1 MKKFYVLGFL
11 FSSDLKKVALIR
23 KVRPEW
29 QSGFLNGIGGKI
41 ELYDDLPMAAMIRE
55 FEEETGLKYKEWH
68 EFAIMKSSSNAWDVY
83 CYRGVYE
90 DLTELK
96 TITDEKIEIIEV
108 EKLKDNKILQNLHW
122 LIPMA
127 LDVDKVKAEIFYP

>member
-11 FSSDLKKVALIR
+11 FSPDLKYVALIR

-29 QSGFLNGIGGKI
+29 QSGCLNGIGGKI

-55 FEEETGLKYKEWH
+55 FEEETGLKFTAWN
-68 EFAIMKSSSNAWDVY
+68 EFSIMKGTGWEVY
-83 CYRGVYE
+83 CYRGVYD
-90 DLTELK
+90 DLAELR
-96 TITDEKIEIIEV
+96 TVTDEEVEIIEV
-108 EKLKDNKILQNLHW
+108 AKLSENKVLSNLHW

-127 LDVDKVKAEIFYP
+127 TDVDKVRAEIFYV